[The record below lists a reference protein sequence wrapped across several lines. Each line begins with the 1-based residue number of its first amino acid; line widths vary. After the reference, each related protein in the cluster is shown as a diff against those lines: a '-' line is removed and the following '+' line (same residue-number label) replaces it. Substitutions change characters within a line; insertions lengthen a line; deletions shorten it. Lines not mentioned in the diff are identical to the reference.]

1 MCLCATVLMAV
12 FVYRSALEVTAS
24 NIEVDDTDNSDES
37 LEIEWKDL
45 FGKPCVTNDDCNY
58 DLFATCYNF
67 KCNCRLGYRP
77 VNGLCKQVTKEVDKS
92 NLTTAI
98 FSTLGGIILLSVLF
112 VLFLRLLSKKWKE
125 QRQQFSTR
133 ASARLQLSTVVQR
146 QSAGNPLT
154 EDVTVLTPSS
164 SVAYSE
170 KPPPSYE
177 EAVYMTHGI
186 GLNVLTSQ
194 WDTSIPPPPYERIG
208 RGRL

>member
-37 LEIEWKDL
+37 LEIEWK
-45 FGKPCVTNDDCNY
+45 
-58 DLFATCYNF
+58 
-67 KCNCRLGYRP
+67 
-77 VNGLCKQVTKEVDKS
+77 VTKEVDKS